1 MAACGCEC
9 SCRASSDLV
18 PVPGCGASQTP
29 GSWQCAGADLA
40 LAAQVGL
47 GKVQVWAISFG
58 QVRDLWVP
66 MLVLAISLF
75 TAMAAGY
82 QVLTSP
88 AWYTPPAAQ
97 PGSCWHRLHP
107 VQELHAGELM
117 A

>member
-1 MAACGCEC
+1 M
-9 SCRASSDLV
+9 L
-18 PVPGCGASQTP
+18 

-58 QVRDLWVP
+58 QIRDLWVP

-75 TAMAAGY
+75 TAVAAGY

-97 PGSCWHRLHP
+97 PGSGGTGCTLFRSCTLASWWPDGLLSRQGCLRP
-107 VQELHAGELM
+107 VSCAP
-117 A
+117 